1 MVAQTD
7 YENLVKASLEAGI
20 DIIFSGAGLPLNL
33 PKIKAQYPHS
43 KTSLVP
49 IISSPRAAKIICKKW
64 LRLNYLPDAFVLEG
78 PKAGGHLGYSLEELK
93 KMEINLVR
101 LLKETKAAISPFE
114 AEYGKE
120 IPIIVAG
127 GVYSGGDI
135 ASMLRS
141 GASGVQMATRFVTTE
156 ECDASIKFKEEYIRA
171 KKEDIVFIK
180 SPVGLPGRAIKNRF
194 LELVEKGEKIPVK
207 CPYHC
212 IKTCNPK
219 EAPYCISLALINAQK
234 GDLDNGFA
242 FAGENAYLA
251 TKITR
256 VKDLFDE
263 LVQGI
268 LKS

>member
-1 MVAQTD
+1 
-7 YENLVKASLEAGI
+7 
-20 DIIFSGAGLPLNL
+20 
-33 PKIKAQYPHS
+33 
-43 KTSLVP
+43 
-49 IISSPRAAKIICKKW
+49 
-64 LRLNYLPDAFVLEG
+64 
-78 PKAGGHLGYSLEELK
+78 
-93 KMEINLVR
+93 MEINLVR